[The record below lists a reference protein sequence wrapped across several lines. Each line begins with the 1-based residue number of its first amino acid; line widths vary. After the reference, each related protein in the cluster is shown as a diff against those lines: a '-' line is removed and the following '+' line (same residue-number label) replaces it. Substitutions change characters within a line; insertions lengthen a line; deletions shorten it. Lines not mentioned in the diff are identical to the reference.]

1 MRAVFGMLSL
11 VVVLAA
17 VGLLVKKQLGGSYLA
32 LPALASPTST
42 TSTTST
48 TSPTS
53 PDGRAS
59 TVVDPTAT
67 VKVQS
72 QQIQLQYKQALDSA
86 LQTPRALDD
95 AEKP

>member
-17 VGLLVKKQLGGSYLA
+17 VGLLAKKQLGGSYLA
-32 LPALASPTST
+32 LPVLASPTS
-42 TSTTST
+42 S

-72 QQIQLQYKQALDSA
+72 QHIQLQYKQALDSA

>member
-32 LPALASPTST
+32 IPALASPTST
-42 TSTTST
+42 TSTTS
-48 TSPTS
+48 PTS
-53 PDGRAS
+53 LDGRAS

>member
-32 LPALASPTST
+32 LPALASP

-95 AEKP
+95 AAKP

>member
-42 TSTTST
+42 TSTTS
-48 TSPTS
+48 PTS

-72 QQIQLQYKQALDSA
+72 QHIQLQYKQALDSA

>member
-32 LPALASPTST
+32 IPALASP

-72 QQIQLQYKQALDSA
+72 QHIQLQYKQALDSA

>member
-11 VVVLAA
+11 FVVVAA

-32 LPALASPTST
+32 IPALASPTA
-42 TSTTST
+42 TTST

-72 QQIQLQYKQALDSA
+72 QHIQLQYKQALDSA

>member
-32 LPALASPTST
+32 IPALASP

>member
-32 LPALASPTST
+32 LPALASPTSS
-42 TSTTST
+42 TSS

-53 PDGRAS
+53 LDGRAS

-72 QQIQLQYKQALDSA
+72 QHIQLQYKQALDSA

>member
-32 LPALASPTST
+32 IPALASPTST
-42 TSTTST
+42 TSTTS
-48 TSPTS
+48 PTS
-53 PDGRAS
+53 LDGRAS

-72 QQIQLQYKQALDSA
+72 QHIQLQYKQALDSA

>member
-32 LPALASPTST
+32 IPALASP

-67 VKVQS
+67 VKAQS
-72 QQIQLQYKQALDSA
+72 QHIQLQYKQALDSA